1 VVGHNVRGPIRD
13 PAIQDQLGA
22 YTDSFGIGPSS
33 LGRMDSGASVSKY
46 LCILGSSSISR
57 ISLFEEVWFLLWAR

>member
-1 VVGHNVRGPIRD
+1 
-13 PAIQDQLGA
+13 
-22 YTDSFGIGPSS
+22 